1 MIYMLDTNACIRH
14 LDNPACSVGLKMIE
28 HWQDDFTVSSITEFE
43 LYYGALGSNRPV
55 EEVAKVRDFL
65 LRFES
70 VPFAS
75 HAAQLAADMRVDLE
89 RRGEMI
95 GPFDLQIA
103 ATAII
108 RKATLVTHNVKEFS
122 RVPHLQWEDWE
133 S

>member
-1 MIYMLDTNACIRH
+1 MIYMFDTNACIQH
-14 LDNPACSVGLKMIE
+14 LDNPACSVGLKMID
-28 HWQDDFTVSSITEFE
+28 HWQDDFAVSAVTEFE
-43 LYYGALGSNRPV
+43 LYYGALRSNRPD

-65 LRFES
+65 LRFER

-75 HAAQLAADMRVDLE
+75 HVAHLAADLRVELE
-89 RRGEMI
+89 RRGQTI